1 MDRGFGHAGGHAA
14 EEPATGGGWNLLKFA
29 CIAARPKTKTE
40 DVSLTGKPKAIVP
53 QKVPEGFSPNSPV
66 VRFLMYPDQPDPG
79 VPAPRSPA
87 PYLTERYQAKSLAQ
101 IALEHEGVPEALA
114 GPAAASAA
122 DMHLRD
128 GWTQEN
134 LAKFRQNEVMC
145 QHLFGK
151 HWDPRY
157 GRSRVR
163 DHQTGGMLCWG
174 DGETYLNM
182 EVARSDGGAGGGVID
197 GHELRN
203 TLRQDQRS
211 LDAGGKPLP
220 SERKGRVHL
229 RGHPSGDVAHK
240 TNDGYWRWLDPE
252 TAKGV
257 DVKELKKLKK

>member
-1 MDRGFGHAGGHAA
+1 MNKALPFLQPRATPPDADTASDGVKRLGRAG
-14 EEPATGGGWNLLKFA
+14 
-29 CIAARPKTKTE
+29 KTLWRT
-40 DVSLTGKPKAIVP
+40 
-53 QKVPEGFSPNSPV
+53 
-66 VRFLMYPDQPDPG
+66 
-79 VPAPRSPA
+79 
-87 PYLTERYQAKSLAQ
+87 
-101 IALEHEGVPEALA
+101 
-114 GPAAASAA
+114 
-122 DMHLRD
+122 
-128 GWTQEN
+128 N